1 LPTTG
6 APEKQAGSLSCFDCI
21 QSFRMAKMKASVLR
35 WALLERQEEEEEK
48 VNVEQ
53 IKLALP

>member
-1 LPTTG
+1 MQALG
-6 APEKQAGSLSCFDCI
+6 GNLALLFRLHPELQI
-21 QSFRMAKMKASVLR
+21 TMAKMKASVLR

-53 IKLALP
+53 IKLAFP